1 MLATANFLVPNATIL
16 VEIGVFAAVLGIVA
30 RFVLPHLRAAM
41 DRRQDEIRSSIETAR
56 RAEQLLAA
64 AEVEYHA
71 KLTDARRQA
80 GAIIESGRS
89 ISDHLQTEARQR
101 GKEEHDRIVARAQWD
116 IDRALAVANDQPRQE
131 AARLE
136 VNARPSLDLAG
147 APSWR

>member
-1 MLATANFLVPNATIL
+1 MLATANFLVPNATVL
-16 VEIGVFAAVLGIVA
+16 VEIGVFAAVLGILA

-41 DRRQDEIRSSIETAR
+41 DRRQEEIRKSIETAR

-80 GAIIESGRS
+80 RAIIDGGRS

-101 GKEEHDRIVARAQWD
+101 AREDHDRIVARAQWD
-116 IDRALAVANDQPRQE
+116 IDRAFAVANDQLRQE
-131 AARLE
+131 AVRLG
-136 VNARPSLDLAG
+136 VKTRPSLDLVEP
-147 APSWR
+147 PSWR